1 MFNSRNLLLQERRKA
16 WLKSLLKS
24 QLRPNLTGKQLKEKL
39 RELGFISSDAWQYNN
54 TRIWV
59 LYDYDN
65 SKHEIYHG
73 EMRSLYVLGIVEG
86 SRLIIR
92 PGKART
98 EKFYRASRNGKKNG

>member
-1 MFNSRNLLLQERRKA
+1 MAEKLIKVSIATESDEMKFETVEIAK
-16 WLKSLLKS
+16 
-24 QLRPNLTGKQLKEKL
+24 NLTGKQLKEKL